1 MMEVISMFC
10 SLSAELART
19 RRRELLEAAARHRQG
34 SEHAGSRPV
43 TRDTMKT
50 LRRIIAPLRRPLTD
64 APVVD
69 ADALPR
75 PASSESS
82 PSTAA

>member
-1 MMEVISMFC
+1 MFC

-34 SEHAGSRPV
+34 SAHGESRPV

-64 APVVD
+64 APMVH

-82 PSTAA
+82 PSTTA